1 MRLWLREE
9 ERRPSP
15 PPYPSD
21 DARALLVGCLVWIAA
36 LIGVLVAA
44 SLGVD
49 VPPFVL
55 STVVIGVLLGTI
67 GLFYSRNRR

>member
-21 DARALLVGCLVWIAA
+21 DARALLVGCLIWLVA
-36 LIGVLVAA
+36 LIGLLVAA
-44 SLGVD
+44 AIGGD
-49 VPPFVL
+49 VPPLVL
-55 STVVIGVLLGTI
+55 STVVIGFVLGTI

>member
-21 DARALLVGCLVWIAA
+21 DARALLVGCLIWLAA
-36 LIGVLVAA
+36 LIGVLVASA
-44 SLGVD
+44 IGGS
-49 VPPFVL
+49 VPPIVL
-55 STVVIGVLLGTI
+55 STVVIGFVLGTI
-67 GLFYSRNRR
+67 GLFYSRNHR